1 VMLVHAA
8 GREKRR
14 TYHVDLV
21 LVVGV
26 RERACR
32 AGGGGV
38 PSSIVS
44 MWCPSPF
51 PVSRMCMLDS
61 WHRRLVPRSVD
72 DHPERQ
78 GMTADGGAT
87 GTDNLPLH
95 VLQLLSDSLESH
107 GDDV

>member
-1 VMLVHAA
+1 MLVHAA

-26 RERACR
+26 GERACR

-44 MWCPSPF
+44 MWCPSPILCRGC
-51 PVSRMCMLDS
+51 VCSTR
-61 WHRRLVPRSVD
+61 
-72 DHPERQ
+72 
-78 GMTADGGAT
+78 GTAGWYPAVWMITLNGKA
-87 GTDNLPLH
+87 
-95 VLQLLSDSLESH
+95 
-107 GDDV
+107 